1 VLPQGVI
8 LADDAFVVFD
18 KPAGLPAVPGRT
30 PELQDCAASRML
42 ALFTDARVV
51 HRLDMPTSGLL
62 LFARGAEMQRRLSA
76 AFERREVHKRYEAWV
91 HGLVR
96 ENTGAVSL
104 PLAADWPAR
113 PRQRVDEAQGKAAH
127 TEWQILVRDTAQQ
140 RTRLALFPHTGRTHQ
155 LRVHMMA
162 IGHPIIGDT
171 LYGPEPTA
179 HVRLLLHATQLSFN
193 HPVTSGGVVVESPA
207 PF

>member
-1 VLPQGVI
+1 
-8 LADDAFVVFD
+8 
-18 KPAGLPAVPGRT
+18 
-30 PELQDCAASRML
+30 ML
-42 ALFTDARVV
+42 ALFADARVV

-76 AFERREVHKRYEAWV
+76 AFERRAVHKRYEAWV
-91 HGLVR
+91 HGLVG
-96 ENTGAVSL
+96 EDTGAVNL

-113 PRQRVDEAQGKAAH
+113 PKQKVDEAQGKAAH
-127 TEWQILVRDTAQQ
+127 TEWQVLARDAAQQ

-155 LRVHMMA
+155 LRVHLMA

-179 HVRLLLHATQLSFN
+179 HSRLLLHATNLRFT
-193 HPVTSGGVVVESPA
+193 HPATGDVVSVESSA
-207 PF
+207 PFSD